1 LNHEILFLSRANIES
16 SHFTMREVISAVEQ
30 AFREKGEG
38 RAEVPPKPGIHPA
51 PDAFIHAMPAY
62 LPGLHAAGIKWVSG
76 YPENYKR
83 NLPYI
88 SGLVVLNEPET
99 GVPIAILDGAWITAK
114 RTGAATAVA
123 AKHLARKESKNV
135 GILGLGVQGRSN
147 LEALAE
153 VLPNLQVVKAY
164 DTSARN
170 QERYVE
176 EMASKTELN
185 IQSARTPRE
194 AVVDSDIIVTAGPIL
209 KDPKPTIEKEWLK
222 DGVFACPVDFD
233 SYWKPPAMHSMN
245 KFLTDDTEQLL
256 YYKSLG
262 YFKDIP
268 STYANLEDIVLGRKP
283 ARENDREM
291 IMSMN
296 LGLAIEDIAVAA
308 RLVERAKGSGPG
320 EWLHL

>member
-1 LNHEILFLSRANIES
+1 MNHEILFLSRANIES

-308 RLVERAKGSGPG
+308 RLVERAKGLGSG